1 MNRLLA
7 LALLT
12 LHLIAA
18 AAQDPS
24 SNTYERA
31 LDLVHSYSGSGPEL
45 QQAMQLAGELSKSAP
60 KSGYAQALYAE
71 AMSTWE
77 LDQKGRPTELRD
89 RVIELSDEAIK
100 LNPRLAQAYV
110 SKARALLRS
119 SMYDAAN
126 TSIESALA
134 IDPKLSGAIFLRADA
149 YRRLGTIAEADI
161 WYRRFIDST
170 SSNNRKAN
178 GYAWLAEM
186 YRTAAR
192 VDEDKRTEFTAKAKA
207 AFEGSLSQEPNGA
220 WRNVNYAI
228 FLNEYASDFEA
239 AERYAQK
246 ALGMMEFPMA
256 RYHLAAARYQK
267 LSVAS
272 PAMSSAALGEATKAV
287 AESTGITLADAIA
300 FRAFSPV
307 IVDRLSKL
315 KFRAAAPST
324 PR

>member
-1 MNRLLA
+1 
-7 LALLT
+7 
-12 LHLIAA
+12 
-18 AAQDPS
+18 
-24 SNTYERA
+24 
-31 LDLVHSYSGSGPEL
+31 
-45 QQAMQLAGELSKSAP
+45 
-60 KSGYAQALYAE
+60 
-71 AMSTWE
+71 
-77 LDQKGRPTELRD
+77 
-89 RVIELSDEAIK
+89 
-100 LNPRLAQAYV
+100 
-110 SKARALLRS
+110 
-119 SMYDAAN
+119 
-126 TSIESALA
+126 
-134 IDPKLSGAIFLRADA
+134 
-149 YRRLGTIAEADI
+149 
-161 WYRRFIDST
+161 
-170 SSNNRKAN
+170 
-178 GYAWLAEM
+178 M

-300 FRAFSPV
+300 FRAFSAV